1 MERMQGTRESF
12 KVNKK
17 LKRLSQ
23 QKENKLQ
30 NIKKIYMTKKSWK
43 ISVKQKTEREKG
55 KQNSKKVRGSMWKK
69 AYPIKRISRKGQKRK
84 QHYGEFK
91 GEKPLGNDA

>member
-1 MERMQGTRESF
+1 
-12 KVNKK
+12 
-17 LKRLSQ
+17 
-23 QKENKLQ
+23 
-30 NIKKIYMTKKSWK
+30 MTKKSWK

-55 KQNSKKVRGSMWKK
+55 KQNSKKVRGLMWKK

-84 QHYGEFK
+84 QQGRNYGEFK